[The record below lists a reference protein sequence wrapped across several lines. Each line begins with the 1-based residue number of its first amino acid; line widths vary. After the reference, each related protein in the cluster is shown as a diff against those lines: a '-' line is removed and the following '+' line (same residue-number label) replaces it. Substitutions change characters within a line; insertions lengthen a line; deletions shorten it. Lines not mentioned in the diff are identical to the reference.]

1 MVKTQ
6 LFIAFNFQ
14 STDVLLKNV
23 NMNYY
28 DKIKDNK
35 ILVYFLI
42 MFNIKL
48 LYQIAIKIPKL
59 LISVLILQWPKISL
73 NSLFTALHY
82 IYTVLW
88 LGLPR

>member
-1 MVKTQ
+1 MVKSQ

-14 STDVLLKNV
+14 STDALLKSV

-48 LYQIAIKIPKL
+48 LYQIAINIPKL
-59 LISVLILQWPKISL
+59 
-73 NSLFTALHY
+73 
-82 IYTVLW
+82 
-88 LGLPR
+88 